1 VQEGTVQ
8 LLAVLLGAT
17 HGVVTVLVT
26 RWERPGRTAPL
37 RTSLR
42 PPLAAR
48 GGYVA
53 LAVPLLYPV
62 VVVVAPGWAYEGS
75 SSWST
80 PIDVPLQSLGLGLWA
95 AGVIV
100 LVWASWVLRRY
111 LGVDGLTEDHELVA
125 SGPCRYVRHPVY
137 ASFTAIAVGLALVFR
152 SYLLAGVALVWMVA
166 ARWWVRAEEALLA
179 SPEGLG
185 DAYRTYR
192 ERTGRFLPRWREVR
206 R

>member
-1 VQEGTVQ
+1 
-8 LLAVLLGAT
+8 L
-17 HGVVTVLVT
+17 
-26 RWERPGRTAPL
+26 
-37 RTSLR
+37 
-42 PPLAAR
+42 
-48 GGYVA
+48 
-53 LAVPLLYPV
+53 
-62 VVVVAPGWAYEGS
+62 
-75 SSWST
+75 
-80 PIDVPLQSLGLGLWA
+80 
-95 AGVIV
+95 IV
-100 LVWASWVLRRY
+100 LVCSSWVLRRY

-137 ASFTAIAVGLALVFR
+137 ASFTAIAVGL
-152 SYLLAGVALVWMVA
+152 ALVWMVA